1 MMCYSTRE
9 EKLHASRIN
18 KTILIAMTFLSFRR
32 AAKYACLFFGAL
44 GCSCLLT
51 SCSTCGAL
59 LNYLVSLPFNI
70 INAVLP

>member
-1 MMCYSTRE
+1 MMCYSIRE
-9 EKLHASRIN
+9 EKSGASLNN
-18 KTILIAMTFLSFRR
+18 KTIRIMMTFLSFRR

-44 GCSCLLT
+44 SCSCLLT